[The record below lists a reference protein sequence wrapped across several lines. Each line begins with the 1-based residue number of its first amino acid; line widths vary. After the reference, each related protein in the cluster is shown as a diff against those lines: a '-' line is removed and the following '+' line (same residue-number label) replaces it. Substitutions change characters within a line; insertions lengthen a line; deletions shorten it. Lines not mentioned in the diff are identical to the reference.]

1 MYTEFRIRISIYTG
15 TYGLLLSLSTYGSTA
30 RKVLSLAI
38 FLYKPF
44 PNDKLTLFY
53 RYELMTLRQPFE
65 GQDTVKELILEG
77 GRPPLTQ
84 RELAYPSYFIDLMVS
99 CWAGGSRE
107 RPSASQIVS
116 ITSAPEF
123 THLMDTILLD
133 QKSCFAACAATTLK
147 LGSTQGHQ
155 VHRNSLIICR
165 VP

>member
-1 MYTEFRIRISIYTG
+1 
-15 TYGLLLSLSTYGSTA
+15 
-30 RKVLSLAI
+30 
-38 FLYKPF
+38 
-44 PNDKLTLFY
+44 
-53 RYELMTLRQPFE
+53 MTLRQPFE

-155 VHRNSLIICR
+155 VTYIHYDNYLKCWTRFNSNI
-165 VP
+165 

>member
-1 MYTEFRIRISIYTG
+1 
-15 TYGLLLSLSTYGSTA
+15 
-30 RKVLSLAI
+30 
-38 FLYKPF
+38 
-44 PNDKLTLFY
+44 
-53 RYELMTLRQPFE
+53 MTLRQPFE

-155 VHRNSLIICR
+155 VPIFINYLTRRTRFNSNI
-165 VP
+165 